1 MPDKASCPPAPSC
14 CLQQARGMR
23 PLVHDTH
30 TQSLP
35 NHRVPN
41 IPFLQHP
48 YQKDHQPRVPPFH
61 IPFQSALRSRPIA
74 EPQRGTSPV
83 IAIAISHI
91 IVPPAVPSHHCVV
104 WRHPASRLY
113 LPDSRVQRGDVGLHG
128 LQGTEPC
135 SRHSGHPS
143 VTSSC
148 RHARNAG
155 LFMPASRATVDD
167 IFSLNLQSS
176 QTRGTPRSHAHCLF
190 TAAFNIRKFGNLLFG
205 AARPARRHT

>member
-1 MPDKASCPPAPSC
+1 MIHIHKVHQTTACQTSPSSSTLIKRITSLGLC
-14 CLQQARGMR
+14 HFTSRFN
-23 PLVHDTH
+23 PLCVHD
-30 TQSLP
+30 LLL
-35 NHRVPN
+35 NHN
-41 IPFLQHP
+41 EGHP
-48 YQKDHQPRVPPFH
+48 
-61 IPFQSALRSRPIA
+61 
-74 EPQRGTSPV
+74 PV

-91 IVPPAVPSHHCVV
+91 IVPPAAPSHHCVV

-113 LPDSRVQRGDVGLHG
+113 LPDSRVQHGDVGLHG
-128 LQGTEPC
+128 LQGTEPR

-176 QTRGTPRSHAHCLF
+176 KTRGTPGSHAHCLF